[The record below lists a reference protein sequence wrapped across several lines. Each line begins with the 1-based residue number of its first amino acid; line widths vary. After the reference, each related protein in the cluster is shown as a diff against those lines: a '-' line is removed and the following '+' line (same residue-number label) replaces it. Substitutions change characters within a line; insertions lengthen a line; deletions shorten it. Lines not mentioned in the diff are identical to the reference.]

1 MKILLVEDLPEMR
14 AATVELLRGL
24 GHQVVAAATGEEALS
39 ILGGR
44 DCCFDALMTDIELP
58 GIDGTELLREVLSRG
73 TEMGLLAYSSARGG
87 ETLRDLVLQGR
98 VTFLRKPFS
107 SEELVRRLASAM
119 AARRIPACEGLPSP
133 PQPSP
138 GSDPPASRGMI
149 WQALALS
156 FVLFAGAGLWLTA
169 PGAPELPAPPDAG
182 ALRGGLLT
190 LTSPTGVLSE
200 FPRTF
205 RWRGMPEAAS
215 YRVVVRGV
223 DGVVLW

>member
-1 MKILLVEDLPEMR
+1 
-14 AATVELLRGL
+14 
-24 GHQVVAAATGEEALS
+24 
-39 ILGGR
+39 
-44 DCCFDALMTDIELP
+44 
-58 GIDGTELLREVLSRG
+58 
-73 TEMGLLAYSSARGG
+73 
-87 ETLRDLVLQGR
+87 
-98 VTFLRKPFS
+98 
-107 SEELVRRLASAM
+107 
-119 AARRIPACEGLPSP
+119 
-133 PQPSP
+133 
-138 GSDPPASRGMI
+138 MI

-223 DGVVLW
+223 DGVVLWQGSSGCCELAFGDELLSQLYRSVVYHWQVEALDGSARVVADSEELRFLIKPKSGAGAHGDPARREYGGGP